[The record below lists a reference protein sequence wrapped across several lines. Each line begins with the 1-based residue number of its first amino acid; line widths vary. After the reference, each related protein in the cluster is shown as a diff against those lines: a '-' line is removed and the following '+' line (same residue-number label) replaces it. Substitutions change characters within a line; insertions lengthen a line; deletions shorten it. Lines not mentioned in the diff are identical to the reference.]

1 MSKGLVIVESPAK
14 ARTIGRILGSSF
26 SVRSSMGHI
35 RDLPEKTFGVDI
47 DKNFLP
53 TYQVTKGRKK
63 ILQELSEAIKSVKHE
78 NNETDPDREAEA
90 IARQLH

>member
-26 SVRSSMGHI
+26 AVRSSMGHI

-47 DKNFLP
+47 DKRKAIEDLVE
-53 TYQVTKGRKK
+53 QVK
-63 ILQELSEAIKSVKHE
+63 EL
-78 NNETDPDREAEA
+78 DDR
-90 IARQLH
+90 